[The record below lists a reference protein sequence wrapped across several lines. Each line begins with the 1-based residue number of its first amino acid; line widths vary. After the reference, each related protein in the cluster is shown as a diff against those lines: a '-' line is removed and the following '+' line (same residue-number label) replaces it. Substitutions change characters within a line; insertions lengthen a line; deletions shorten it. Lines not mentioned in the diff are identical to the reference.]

1 MTPIRRIDPGEERGV
16 ILVVTALIVVALAVV
31 VALVVDLGQLRTDRR
46 TNKSVADVAARA
58 GISRLPFGPWAGVCQ
73 ARRYLLDN
81 ARGFSAFDAGS
92 ETWSNAASPP
102 TVHASSP
109 CPANPLTPDATPCQ
123 PNAPGTWARLQAT
136 AGGGRFTVEIQ
147 AGYAMPDSRF
157 GEDTALADTGD
168 PAAGSCDNLAVIVTQ
183 RRPLLFAPVVGIAD
197 GETRVRSVGRLNAV
211 ETLEFVA
218 ALQLLEE
225 HKCAVLET
233 GGANTRVISQP
244 FGTYPGTIQIDSA
257 ADSGSCPS
265 PILNGQATSGG
276 PSIVA
281 CSADS
286 TNPSCSG
293 GTGTRASRIGI
304 YALNFTRPAGY
315 VTSAYPSTYGDT
327 RAIASP
333 RTGRKYADRRYREN
347 IRALDAT
354 VKSTIT
360 GNSGRPPGCAAV
372 VDSSCTGNGVTWL
385 VLQPADCNSLATF
398 FLLPG
403 RTSAP
408 NIWFNCDLNVN
419 TPLTLTASDA
429 SIVVTG
435 QLQVGSTFTVTDA
448 RRLYVGG
455 RSTGNK
461 VGLDVGTG
469 GTFTVNA
476 GSHLT
481 CKTRNEVGHTTRL
494 VVGSGSMKVASG
506 STMRLCQ
513 TVVLLASGYD
523 KVPTADGSSPCQTS
537 ACVNYTGS
545 ISISS
550 GGFVDWSAPNEIRDR
565 LPTAAELATT
575 NPFEDL
581 ALWTEAGGNANSMA
595 GGATTS
601 MAGSFF
607 MPNADAFNLTG
618 GGALPVYLS
627 AQFIATSM
635 KVSGGATVNLV
646 PNPLDSIPTS
656 VYTVLL
662 VR

>member
-1 MTPIRRIDPGEERGV
+1 MNPPRPTGTDERGV
-16 ILVVTALIVVALAVV
+16 VLVITALVVVALAAI
-31 VALVVDLGQLRTDRR
+31 VALVVDLGQLRSDRR
-46 TNKSVADVAARA
+46 SNKAVADVAARA

-81 ARGFSAFDAGS
+81 AKGFDAFDAGS
-92 ETWSNAASPP
+92 ETWSNAATPA
-102 TVHASSP
+102 TVAGTSP
-109 CPANPLTPDATPCQ
+109 CPANVLTPDPTPCQ
-123 PNAPGTWARLQAT
+123 PNAPATWAKLQAT
-136 AGGGRFTVEIQ
+136 AGGGRFSIEIQ

-157 GEDTALADTGD
+157 AEDTGRADTGN

-183 RRPLLFAPVVGIAD
+183 RRPLLFAPVLGVAD
-197 GETRVRSVGRLNAV
+197 GESRVRSVGRLNAI

-244 FGTYPGTIQIDSA
+244 FQTYPGTIQIDSA

-265 PILNGQATSGG
+265 PILNGQATAGG

-281 CSADS
+281 CSTDS
-286 TNPSCSG
+286 TNLSCLD
-293 GTGTRASRIGI
+293 GTGTRPSRIGI
-304 YALNFTRPAGY
+304 YALNFSRPPGY
-315 VTSAYPSTYGDT
+315 ITSGYPSTYGDT
-327 RAIASP
+327 AAMASP
-333 RTGRKYADRRYREN
+333 RTGRKYADRRYRAN
-347 IRALDAT
+347 VRSLDAT
-354 VKSTIT
+354 VKSVIT
-360 GNSGRPPGCAAV
+360 GNSGRPPGCATV
-372 VDSSCTGNGVTWL
+372 VNNACTGNGTTWL
-385 VLQPADCNSLATF
+385 VLQPSDCGSLATF
-398 FLLPG
+398 FLVPG
-403 RTSAP
+403 RSSAQH
-408 NIWFNCDLNVN
+408 IWFNCDLNVT
-419 TPLTLTASDA
+419 TPLTLSAANS

-435 QLQVGSTFTVTDA
+435 QLEVSNVFTITDP
-448 RRLYVGG
+448 RRVYIGG
-455 RSTGNK
+455 RATGNK
-461 VGLDVGTG
+461 VGLDLSG
-469 GTFTVNA
+469 GVFTVNP
-476 GSHLT
+476 GGHLS
-481 CKTRNEVGHTTRL
+481 CNTRTEVGHTTRL
-494 VVGSGSMKVASG
+494 VVGSGSMKVSSG
-506 STMRLCQ
+506 ATVRMCQ
-513 TVVLLASGYD
+513 TFVLLASGYD
-523 KVPTADGSSPCQTS
+523 KVPSVDGNSPCQTS
-537 ACVNYTGS
+537 ACAGYTGT

-565 LPTAAELATT
+565 LPDATELATT

-581 ALWTEAGGNANSMA
+581 ALWTEAGGNGNSMA

-656 VYTVLL
+656 VYTVVL